1 MKIISAVLLSLLIF
15 SSVCFSGQVSIMV
28 NKGPFD
34 TVQQGAAGE
43 EKVNFLDADFTDDR
57 ACSECFAAMELATF
71 LPKAT
76 GIKAEDI
83 KFVQPGALPET
94 GDIFL
99 IGSCFSNAIIDQYDL
114 PEETKLNTEQSFSIR
129 TFKDKDRIVT
139 IIEGTDRIGVLYGV
153 YRYLEELGIKFM
165 GLGEKGTIL
174 PDTPVDLPAKLNI
187 NENPS
192 YLTRGFWAWGDRKCD
207 KDFFYWM
214 ARNKLNFW
222 TAEKQP
228 AKFLKKL
235 GMKLTAGGHAI
246 HNLCFNPKS
255 EYPFNHPKFK
265 GDEDKPDDPYQV
277 GTEYTGD
284 EDKDGK
290 LSYFEAH
297 PEWYGLKDGK
307 RNPHVSEWQGT
318 SFCTSNEDARKE
330 FARRV
335 VEQFISGE
343 WQYVDVLNFWMLD
356 GGKKCWCTCDKCKAD
371 GAYSDKIFMVGYD
384 ILKELK
390 RVRDAGMLNHRVEIS
405 VIAYWE
411 TLSPLTRPL
420 PDDYD
425 YDNSSVTFFP
435 IGRCYAH
442 SFADP
447 ACTEVNQGQLE
458 AYQGWTMGK
467 GRYYKGSVFIGEYY
481 NISAFK
487 SLPVVFTKIM
497 AADIPWYYRTGAR
510 HFHYMHTPTKLW
522 GTWTLNQSLMAAL
535 LWNVDL
541 DSSKFVD
548 NYFDSYYPT
557 TKETTR
563 KVYEQL
569 EIASANIKALKHNV
583 SCGRWG
589 YSLNSRMLKGDFD
602 MFEIDHLKY
611 NETHPLLNDAP
622 DIVEMVDA
630 MELAKKYLD
639 QSLIDCKNLIEQ
651 QRLLEDKRRFDY
663 GYKMYQYIYHM
674 VRTSMFHKKGDK
686 LMAVREFKI
695 VEKYADQ
702 LKKIVDLVNVA
713 SEHSNAPNG
722 FEATQSIKIFN
733 EFKKLY
739 GEK

>member
-57 ACSECFAAMELATF
+57 ACSECFAAIELATF

-94 GDIFL
+94 GDIFF

-165 GLGEKGTIL
+165 GIGEKGTIL
-174 PDTPVDLPAKLNI
+174 PDTSVGLPAKLNI

-265 GDEDKPDDPYQV
+265 GDEDKADDPYKV
-277 GTEYTGD
+277 GDEYTGD
-284 EDKDGK
+284 TNKDGK
-290 LSYFEAH
+290 LTYFEAH
-297 PEWYGLKDGK
+297 PEWYGLKEGK
-307 RNPHVSEWQGT
+307 RIPNVSEWQGT

-335 VEQFISGE
+335 VEQFVSGQ

-356 GGKKCWCTCDKCKAD
+356 GGGGCWCKCDNCKAD
-371 GAYSDKIFMVGYD
+371 GTYSDKIFMVGYD

-390 RVRDAGMLNHRVEIS
+390 RVRDAGQLGHRVEIS

-411 TLSPLTRPL
+411 TLDPLTRPL

-425 YDNSSVTFFP
+425 YENSSVTFFP
-435 IGRCYAH
+435 IGRCYVH
-442 SFADP
+442 SLADP
-447 ACTEVNQGQLE
+447 ACTEVNQGQLK
-458 AYQGWTMGK
+458 AYQGWTMGE

-481 NISAFK
+481 NVSSIK

-497 AADIPWYYRTGAR
+497 AADLPWYYRTGTR

-522 GTWTLNQSLMAAL
+522 GTWTLNQYLMAAL
-535 LWNVDL
+535 LWDINL
-541 DSSKFVD
+541 DSTKFID
-548 NYFDSYYPT
+548 DYFDRYYPT

-563 KVYEQL
+563 KFYEQL
-569 EIASANIKALKHNV
+569 EYATANIKALKHNV
-583 SCGRWG
+583 ASKPWG
-589 YSLNSRMLKGDFD
+589 YNLNTRLLKDDLFQL
-602 MFEIDHLKY
+602 DHMQY
-611 NETHPLLNDAP
+611 DETHPQLNDGP
-622 DIVEMVDA
+622 DIVEMIDA
-630 MELAKKYLD
+630 MELAKKHLD
-639 QSLIDCKNLIEQ
+639 QSLMDCKNLVEQ
-651 QRLLEDKRRFDY
+651 QRLLEDKKRFDY
-663 GYKMYQYIYHM
+663 GYATYQYIFHM
-674 VRTSMFHKKGDK
+674 VRTSMFHKRADK
-686 LMAVREFKI
+686 LMAAREFKI

-702 LKKIVDLVNVA
+702 LKNMVDVVKVA
-713 SEHSNAPNG
+713 SEHGDSPNG
-722 FEATQSIKIFN
+722 FQATQSVKQFN

>member
-1 MKIISAVLLSLLIF
+1 MKLRSAILLSLLVF
-15 SSVCFSGQVSIMV
+15 TSVCFSGQVSIMV

-34 TVQQGAAGE
+34 TVQQGATGE
-43 EKVNFLDADFTDDR
+43 EKVNYLDDDLTDDR
-57 ACSECFAAMELATF
+57 ASTECFAAMELATF

-83 KFVQPGALPET
+83 KFVQPGALSET

-99 IGSCFSNAIIDQYDL
+99 VGSCFSNAIIDQYDL
-114 PEETKLNTEQSFSIR
+114 PEGTKLNTEQSFSIR
-129 TFKDKDRIVT
+129 TFEERGRIVT

-174 PDTPVDLPAKLNI
+174 PDTPVGLPAKLNI

-228 AKFLKKL
+228 VKFLKKL

-246 HNLCFNPKS
+246 HDLCFNSKS

-265 GDEDKPDDPYQV
+265 GDEDKADDPYEV
-277 GTEYTGD
+277 GDEYTGD
-284 EDKDGK
+284 TNKDGK
-290 LSYFEAH
+290 LTYFEAH
-297 PEWYGLKDGK
+297 PEWYGLKEGK
-307 RNPHVSEWQGT
+307 RIPNVSEWQGT

-335 VEQFISGE
+335 VDQFVNGQ
-343 WQYVDVLNFWMLD
+343 WQYVDILNFWMLD
-356 GGKKCWCTCDKCKAD
+356 GGAGCWCKCDNCKAD
-371 GAYSDKIFMVGYD
+371 GTYSDKIFMVGYD
-384 ILKELK
+384 ILNELK
-390 RVRDAGMLNHRVEIS
+390 RVRDAGQLSHRVEIS

-411 TLSPLTRPL
+411 TLDPLTKPL

-425 YDNSSVTFFP
+425 YENSSVTFFP
-435 IGRCYAH
+435 IGRCYVH
-442 SFADP
+442 SLADP
-447 ACTEVNQGQLE
+447 ACTEVNQGQLK
-458 AYQGWTMGK
+458 AYQGWTMGE

-481 NISAFK
+481 NVSSIK

-497 AADIPWYYRTGAR
+497 AADLPWYYRTGTR

-522 GTWTLNQSLMAAL
+522 GTWTLNQYLMAAL
-535 LWNVDL
+535 LWDINL
-541 DSSKFVD
+541 DSTKFID
-548 NYFDSYYPT
+548 DYFDRYYPT
-557 TKETTR
+557 TKQTTR
-563 KVYEQL
+563 KFYEQL
-569 EIASANIKALKHNV
+569 EYATANIKALKHNV
-583 SCGRWG
+583 ASKPWG
-589 YSLNSRMLKGDFD
+589 YNLNTRLIKGDL
-602 MFEIDHLKY
+602 FELDHMQY
-611 NETHPLLNDAP
+611 DETHPQLNDGP
-622 DIVEMVDA
+622 DIVEMIDA
-630 MELAKKYLD
+630 MELAKKHLD
-639 QSLIDCKNLIEQ
+639 QSLMDCKNLIEQ
-651 QRLLEDKRRFDY
+651 QRLLEDKKRFDY
-663 GYKMYQYIYHM
+663 GYAMYQYIFHM

-686 LMAVREFKI
+686 LMASREFAI
-695 VEKYADQ
+695 VEKYAGQ
-702 LKKIVDLVNVA
+702 LKNVIDIVNVA
-713 SEHSNAPNG
+713 SNHGDSPNG
-722 FEATQSIKIFN
+722 FEATQSVKQFE